1 MNEIKDS
8 TIGERIKLLRKKR
21 GYNQKELANLLGK
34 SLRTIQKYESGE
46 IEVSIAMINE
56 LAKVLDTTSTYL
68 LGHQT
73 GDFKFDCLS
82 DVMEC
87 LFQLEKISGL
97 HFSIETKRPPHHDGW
112 QCSITFDGKELRD
125 ISSESL
131 YDIIS
136 VIQQNVF
143 VFNASIRDNVTMFR
157 NFPDEEVDSA
167 ILHAHLSELIEK
179 RGDGYLCGE
188 NGKGLS
194 GGEKQRISIA
204 RSLLKKSSVLLADEI
219 TAALDAQTARQV
231 SSDILSLEGITRI
244 VITHAL
250 DEALLRRYDG
260 ILVMK
265 NGRIEERGT
274 FDELMAKK
282 GYFYA
287 LYTVG

>member
-87 LFQLEKISGL
+87 LFQLEKINGL

-112 QCSITFDGKELRD
+112 KCSITFDGKDKTAEQNADMCLFLEEWENNR
-125 ISSESL
+125 ESF
-131 YDIIS
+131 
-136 VIQQNVF
+136 QQYCMSKDAYKDWKDKTLAYY
-143 VFNASIRDNVTMFR
+143 ASQGV
-157 NFPDEEVDSA
+157 
-167 ILHAHLSELIEK
+167 
-179 RGDGYLCGE
+179 
-188 NGKGLS
+188 
-194 GGEKQRISIA
+194 
-204 RSLLKKSSVLLADEI
+204 
-219 TAALDAQTARQV
+219 
-231 SSDILSLEGITRI
+231 
-244 VITHAL
+244 
-250 DEALLRRYDG
+250 
-260 ILVMK
+260 
-265 NGRIEERGT
+265 
-274 FDELMAKK
+274 
-282 GYFYA
+282 
-287 LYTVG
+287 

>member
-87 LFQLEKISGL
+87 LFQLEKINGL

-112 QCSITFDGKELRD
+112 KCSITFDGKDKTAEQNADMCLFLEEWENNR
-125 ISSESL
+125 ESF
-131 YDIIS
+131 
-136 VIQQNVF
+136 QQYCM
-143 VFNASIRDNVTMFR
+143 S
-157 NFPDEEVDSA
+157 
-167 ILHAHLSELIEK
+167 K
-179 RGDGYLCGE
+179 
-188 NGKGLS
+188 
-194 GGEKQRISIA
+194 
-204 RSLLKKSSVLLADEI
+204 
-219 TAALDAQTARQV
+219 DAYKAC
-231 SSDILSLEGITRI
+231 
-244 VITHAL
+244 
-250 DEALLRRYDG
+250 
-260 ILVMK
+260 K
-265 NGRIEERGT
+265 
-274 FDELMAKK
+274 
-282 GYFYA
+282 
-287 LYTVG
+287 